1 MRFSDPSERPRARR
15 NPARTAPTERA
26 APKAT
31 ADGTAI
37 PLFPNRRERAADGN
51 RTSTEKETKR
61 TCIGTSLTIRKAALR
76 LLALLSASRRDTA
89 RSATL
94 LRGRKD
100 ASETSAVLLR
110 RDKESSEPSAA
121 LTRCKATPRAAR
133 KPRTPGTTWSNKHSY
148 AQYHSGTQHFRML
161 RPRIFTSNP
170 VYP

>member
-1 MRFSDPSERPRARR
+1 MTNSREGGPESHGGRHRPPSLFKPR
-15 NPARTAPTERA
+15 
-26 APKAT
+26 K
-31 ADGTAI
+31 
-37 PLFPNRRERAADGN
+37 RAADGN

-61 TCIGTSLTIRKAALR
+61 TCTGTSLTIKKGALR
-76 LLALLSASRRDTA
+76 LLAVLSASRTDSA

-94 LRGRKD
+94 LRRDKES
-100 ASETSAVLLR
+100 SEPSAVLLR
-110 RDKESSEPSAA
+110 GDKESSEPSAA

-148 AQYHSGTQHFRML
+148 AQYHSGTEHFRML